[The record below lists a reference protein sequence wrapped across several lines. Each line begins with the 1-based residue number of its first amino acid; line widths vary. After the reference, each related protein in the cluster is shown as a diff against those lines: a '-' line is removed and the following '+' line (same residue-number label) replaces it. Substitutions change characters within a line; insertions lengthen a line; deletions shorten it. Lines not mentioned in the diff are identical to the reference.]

1 MIRKNFILLLLLH
14 LAGVLF
20 AQLSI
25 TPTTSPSIPEG
36 SNVNLGSHF
45 NATGGTPTKWTLDG
59 KEITLNSVTLSYK
72 DDGKLLQCSD
82 GTNFSDPVP
91 IKIVGQPLVTSLTG
105 MPTTAVKVGQQI
117 NLTVEFKANG
127 STNHTY
133 KWYIGN
139 EEITGQTTKTLSY
152 TVKNTDHGKTIKVA
166 VKATEFTDAVEASV
180 GITFDGT
187 MVTDKNPALPVGDK
201 TDNTVFPVTVG
212 EIFTE
217 PTVEYDGPTNGGL
230 NYFVTQNIQ
239 YTDNTPVEITYK
251 GKKYNC
257 TVKLVTATAYAPEKV
272 TSSIEEAARIPTTV
286 LANNNTVFFD
296 SGVYVPTENTGEGIF
311 IKDGLKLIGTGDRTS
326 NPSIIGPNYAYWSAQ
341 NAYNYGHVKYK
352 FSHGAVIENIVFD
365 GAGMRFYGNG
375 SNGGSNQKNNYYFIT
390 LNTVRDIIFRDITF
404 RNIGTTTYTYS
415 VLNMVEGVSGTDT
428 RDPNHKRYYIN
439 ILFESGNTSSSYAPI
454 NINSTDG
461 HYFKDIVFGDNF
473 KCTGA
478 YYISIT
484 GLNAHT
490 NKEPGCRNIVFSG
503 KLTMPTGKGIRI
515 WRYTSRGIS
524 FPEEY
529 KYLELKTTST
539 GYSSLLDRTYDM
551 IVHKDITSPSS
562 SKAYLDVSN
571 SSYIVFNSL
580 NANTFKTLNDLQT
593 ETSSPVSAI
602 CTLPEPKLVKL
613 VSNSSN
619 TVGNFT
625 IPSYFGKKQ
634 TNIVAVNAL
643 ADPLT
648 QVNETGL
655 IPFSGTAIGF
665 SATDP
670 EMIKL
675 HNIDFSDEY
684 SIYNAIKDGDNNVA
698 NSRYGSFYN
707 CKFIAPTLGD
717 PLTIEGNI
725 LASIADGSLCSG
737 DPATLPFTLTMNDV
751 ASKSWTASYHIKNST
766 STKTYSGTGTADITV
781 DPAPTTATQYVL
793 SKVAIAPD
801 LEAFITKDSVATL
814 TPITVDA
821 GTISGSKT
829 VGEGANVTL
838 TTSGSDGRWESA
850 DPTIA
855 TVNETTGI
863 VTGVKPGKTT
873 IYYYVEKDGCEG
885 AAEFAITVTT
895 MNRLQW
901 SVSTTT
907 NEGSS
912 FSDVENNSTT
922 TVMVGTPVFVQ
933 IRPINVDDID
943 YDRWAIE
950 YRATPI
956 DYLYPMEGAIEK
968 TVRYDFNKGEAH
980 TLKGTYYYNVTK
992 LILYKGNTEV
1002 TSYSYMNATCTHTV
1016 IIQDEPVIKTPALQ
1030 WSVSTVTH
1038 ELPYFKD
1045 VNDQTTTSVN
1055 YGTPVFVQIRPVGY
1069 DGVTFERW
1077 DVEYSVTPT
1086 EHYYGMNPII
1096 KTERHSF
1103 NNKEAHTEKGTYIY
1117 TVTKLTLYDL
1127 YGNQIIETYD
1137 YNDSPYK
1144 HTIVIGDGEDPGPGP
1159 GGSLQWSVSTASNK
1173 LEDFR
1178 DVDNLTTTAVN
1189 KGTPVYAQIRPVGFN
1204 NVTYDSWEIEYTA
1217 TPVGYHYPLEEAIP
1231 KTVRYTFN
1239 KGEAHM
1245 LVGTYVYTVNKL
1257 TLYNGESIATEQY
1270 YTQPA
1275 YIHTIIIRNGEL
1287 IGLGK
1292 IAPYCSVEGEF
1303 RIPVQLL
1310 DPDNILEYSVRFSDE
1325 ALNAGFKDTEYK
1337 DITPNYLT
1345 VPVNSIIAKGIYTGN
1360 VYVRK
1365 KSDPGLVELH
1375 PFEIEVMQT
1384 TMITRQPQS
1393 INVCDGD
1400 AFTLSVEAI
1409 GINLSYQWFFNEE
1422 AIPDATSDSYTAALT
1437 PDKEG
1442 IYYVDVY
1449 GDCGME
1455 SSRTVTVSKNGLR
1468 ILVKWNEFL
1477 YITNQDNEFVRF
1489 QWYKDGQKI
1498 DKNGTSIYY
1507 SVPEGLLGTYFI
1519 QAYRADDTYVV
1530 SCPITFETLTQFQST
1545 RVYPTMVNKNTP
1557 ITVSLGTPDETPESA
1572 VVEVYNL
1579 NGQIVNRLEMKTWE
1593 TTLPTDMASGSYIV
1607 KVTTESGRTTT
1618 HKIIIK

>member
-25 TPTTSPSIPEG
+25 IPNGSPSIPEG
-36 SNVNLGSHF
+36 NNVNLGSHF
-45 NATGGTPTKWTLDG
+45 STSGGTPTKWTLDG

-72 DDGKLLQCSD
+72 DDGKLLQCFD
-82 GTNFSDPVP
+82 GTGSSNLVP
-91 IKIVGQPLVTSLTG
+91 IKVIGKPTITSLTG
-105 MPTTAVKVGQQI
+105 MPSGILNEGDQI
-117 NLTVEFKANG
+117 TLTVEFKANG
-127 STNHTY
+127 STGHTY
-133 KWYIGN
+133 KWYIGSQ
-139 EEITGQTTKTLSY
+139 EIAGQTSATLNY
-152 TVKNTDHGKTIKVA
+152 TFKKEDHGKTIKVA
-166 VKATEFTDAVEASV
+166 IKAAEIAEATEASTGV
-180 GITFDGT
+180 TFDGT
-187 MVTDKNPALPVGDK
+187 MVTDKNPALPAGAK
-201 TDNTVFPVTVG
+201 LDNTTFPVTVG
-212 EIFTE
+212 KAVNE
-217 PTVEYDGPTNGGL
+217 PTINYNGTQNYFITQDEQYTNGAEHT
-230 NYFVTQNIQ
+230 VTYNGQG
-239 YTDNTPVEITYK
+239 YT
-251 GKKYNC
+251 C
-257 TVKLVTATAYAPEKV
+257 TIERVTATSYGFDSNIAN
-272 TSSIEEAARIPTTV
+272 AARIPSKLLQPNYTI
-286 LANNNTVFFD
+286 FFD
-296 SGVYVPTENTGEGIF
+296 SGIYVPTENTGESSF
-311 IKDGLKLIGTGDRTS
+311 YKDGLKLIGTGNKNIESEAT
-326 NPSIIGPNYAYWSAQ
+326 IIGPNYAFWNGVYSK
-341 NAYNYGHVKYK
+341 NKGHIKYK
-352 FSHGAVIENIVFD
+352 FLANTVVENIVFD
-365 GAGMRFYGNG
+365 GGNMPFWGHATKQDNG
-375 SNGGSNQKNNYYFIT
+375 STNSGSNQKNNNYFIT
-390 LNTVRDIIFRDITF
+390 INSFDNIILKDIIFR
-404 RNIGTTTYTYS
+404 NIGDGTLSSHS
-415 VLNMVEGVSGTDT
+415 VLNLVECFDKITDDN
-428 RDPNHKRYYIN
+428 RNPNYKRYYIN
-439 ILFESGNTSSSYAPI
+439 LTIESGKLYRNYAPI
-454 NINSTDG
+454 NINLGDG
-461 HYFKDIVFGDNF
+461 HYFKNLKINNIGDF
-473 KCTGA
+473 A

-484 GLNAHT
+484 GSSSHA
-490 NKEPGCRNIVFSG
+490 NKNPGSRNIVFDG
-503 KLTMPTGKGIRI
+503 KLDLPEGKKIRL
-515 WRYTSRGIS
+515 WKYSSTGIS
-524 FPEEY
+524 FPNDY
-529 KYLELKTTST
+529 KYLELRAKPNANSSSYYDVIVSKELANPPVASPSAYNNDPVYMDAST
-539 GYSSLLDRTYDM
+539 G
-551 IVHKDITSPSS
+551 
-562 SKAYLDVSN
+562 AYL
-571 SSYIVFNSL
+571 VFNSMSDPFKHL
-580 NANTFKTLNDLQT
+580 NTLFAGAAKD
-593 ETSSPVSAI
+593 S
-602 CTLPEPKLVKL
+602 CTLPEPKLIKL
-613 VSNSSN
+613 ISKDNQ
-619 TVGNFT
+619 VGGFT
-625 IPSYFGKKQ
+625 IPNYFSQKQ
-634 TNIVAVNAL
+634 TNIVAVNSVE
-643 ADPLT
+643 DPII
-648 QVNETGL
+648 QRAEGSL
-655 IPFSGTAIGF
+655 IKYNGSKINLP
-665 SATDP
+665 ATNP
-670 EMIKL
+670 EYIRL

-684 SIYNAIKDGDNNVA
+684 SIFDAIEDDGNNVT
-698 NSRYGSFYN
+698 NSNYGSFYN
-707 CKFIAPTLGD
+707 CKFKAPKPGD
-717 PLTIEGNI
+717 PLIVEG
-725 LASIADGSLCSG
+725 
-737 DPATLPFTLTMNDV
+737 
-751 ASKSWTASYHIKNST
+751 
-766 STKTYSGTGTADITV
+766 
-781 DPAPTTATQYVL
+781 
-793 SKVAIAPD
+793 D
-801 LEAFITKDSVATL
+801 LEK
-814 TPITVDA
+814 
-821 GTISGSKT
+821 
-829 VGEGANVTL
+829 
-838 TTSGSDGRWESA
+838 
-850 DPTIA
+850 
-855 TVNETTGI
+855 
-863 VTGVKPGKTT
+863 
-873 IYYYVEKDGCEG
+873 
-885 AAEFAITVTT
+885 
-895 MNRLQW
+895 LQW
-901 SVSTTT
+901 SVSKTT
-907 NEGSS
+907 NELYE
-912 FSDVENNSTT
+912 FNDVETNSTT
-922 TVMVGTPVFVQ
+922 TVMEGTPVYVQ
-933 IRPINVDDID
+933 IRPVNLNSID
-943 YDRWAIE
+943 YDTWAIE
-950 YRATPI
+950 YIATPA
-956 DYLYPMEGAIEK
+956 DFHNPMSESISK

-980 TLKGTYYYNVTK
+980 TLPGTYYYNVTK
-992 LILYKGNTEV
+992 LILYKDGTEV
-1002 TSYSYMNATCTHTV
+1002 ASYNYRNASCTHTV
-1016 IIQDEPVIKTPALQ
+1016 VIQAKPEIKTPALQ

-1038 ELPYFKD
+1038 EAPYFKD

-1077 DVEYSVTPT
+1077 DIEYSVTPV

-1144 HTIVIGDGEDPGPGP
+1144 HTIVIGDGEGPGPGP

-1178 DVDNLTTTAVN
+1178 DVDNLTTTAVI
-1189 KGTPVYAQIRPVGFN
+1189 KGTPVYVQIRPVGFN

-1217 TPVGYHYPLEEAIP
+1217 TPVGYHYPLEEAVP

-1239 KGEAHM
+1239 KGEAHT

-1270 YTQPA
+1270 YTEPA
-1275 YIHTIIIRNGEL
+1275 YIHTIIIRDGGL

-1325 ALNAGFKDTEYK
+1325 ALNAGFKDTEYR
-1337 DITPNYLT
+1337 DVTPNYLT
-1345 VPVNSIIAKGIYTGN
+1345 VPVSSIIAKGIYTGN

-1422 AIPDATSDSYTAALT
+1422 AIPGATSDSYTAALT

-1557 ITVSLGTPDETPESA
+1557 ITIQTGTPDETPESA

-1579 NGQIVNRLEMKTWE
+1579 NGQIMNRLEMKTWE
-1593 TTLPTDMASGSYIV
+1593 TTLSTDMASGSYIV

>member
-14 LAGVLF
+14 LAGGLF

-25 TPTTSPSIPEG
+25 TPTISPSIPEG
-36 SNVNLGSHF
+36 SNINLGNHF

-59 KEITLNSVTLSYK
+59 KEITPGSVTLSYK

-91 IKIVGQPLVTSLTG
+91 IKIVGRPLVTSLTG

-127 STNHTY
+127 STGHTY

-166 VKATEFTDAVEASV
+166 VKATEFTDAVETSV

-187 MVTDKNPALPVGDK
+187 MVTDPNPVLPAGEK
-201 TDNTVFPVTVG
+201 TDNTIFPVTVG
-212 EIFTE
+212 ETFTD
-217 PTVEYDGPTNGGL
+217 PVVEYDGPTNGGANFFITQDAI
-230 NYFVTQNIQ
+230 NYNDGQSHTVN
-239 YTDNTPVEITYK
+239 YK
-251 GKKYNC
+251 GKSYVC
-257 TVKLVTATAYAPEKV
+257 TVKVIEPTPYTYLSSTITSASRVTG
-272 TSSIEEAARIPTTV
+272 SFIGD
-286 LANNNTVFFD
+286 NNTLFFD
-296 SGVYVPTENTGEGIF
+296 SGIYVPKETAGQAAF
-311 IKDGLKLIGTGDRTS
+311 YKDGLKMIGTGSKD
-326 NPSIIGPNYAYWSAQ
+326 NPTIIGPNYGIWTGSSYE
-341 NAYNYGHVKYK
+341 GHVVYRV
-352 FSHGAVIENIVFD
+352 FNNMVIENIVYD
-365 GAGMRFYGNG
+365 GGNIKFYGQV
-375 SNGGSNQKNNYYFIT
+375 SSGGSNQKNNYYFIT
-390 LNTVRDIIFRDITF
+390 IGSAPNVILRDITF
-404 RNIGTTTYTYS
+404 RNIGNSSTTNVRS
-415 VLNMVEGVSGTDT
+415 VLNFVEGTVD
-428 RDPNHKRYYIN
+428 RDPDRKRYYIN
-439 ILFESGNTSSSYAPI
+439 ILFESGKTSSTYAPI

-461 HYFKDIVFGDNF
+461 HYFKDIVFGENF
-473 KCTGA
+473 TCTGA
-478 YYISIT
+478 DYISIT
-484 GLNAHT
+484 GQNNHVV
-490 NKEPGCRNIVFSG
+490 KEPGCRNIVFDG
-503 KLTMPTGKGIRI
+503 KLTMPAGKRIRI

-524 FPEEY
+524 FPKEY

-539 GYSSLLDRTYDM
+539 GYSSLLDYTYDM
-551 IVHKDITSPSS
+551 YVHKDITSPST
-562 SKAYLDVSN
+562 SKAYLDISN
-571 SSYIVFNSL
+571 SSYIAFNSL
-580 NANTFKTLNDLQT
+580 NASTFNALNTLHTSA
-593 ETSSPVSAI
+593 SSPVSAI

-613 VSNSSN
+613 VSNNSN
-619 TVGNFT
+619 AVGNFT

-648 QVNETGL
+648 QVNETSL

-665 SATDP
+665 PSTDP

-675 HNIDFSDEY
+675 HNIDFSEEY
-684 SIYNAIKDGDNNVA
+684 SIYNAIKDGDNSVA

-707 CKFIAPTLGD
+707 CKFIAPATGD

-766 STKTYSGTGTADITV
+766 ATKTYSGTGTADITV
-781 DPAPTTATQYVL
+781 DPAPITATQYVL

-801 LEAFITKDSVATL
+801 QEAFITKDSVATL
-814 TPITVDA
+814 TPVTVDA
-821 GTISGSKT
+821 GTISGSNT

-943 YDRWAIE
+943 YDHWAIE

-956 DYLYPMEGAIEK
+956 DYLYPMEGAIKK

-980 TLKGTYYYNVTK
+980 TLKGSYYYNVTK

-1002 TSYSYMNATCTHTV
+1002 TSYSYMNATCTHTI
-1016 IIQDEPVIKTPALQ
+1016 IIQDEPVIKKPALQ

-1045 VNDQTTTSVN
+1045 VDDQTTISVN

-1069 DGVTFERW
+1069 DGITFERW
-1077 DVEYSVTPT
+1077 DVEYSVTPV

-1144 HTIVIGDGEDPGPGP
+1144 HTIVIGDGEGPGPGP

-1178 DVDNLTTTAVN
+1178 DVDNLTTTAVI
-1189 KGTPVYAQIRPVGFN
+1189 KGTPVYVQIRPVGFN

-1217 TPVGYHYPLEEAIP
+1217 TPVGYHYPLEEAVP

-1239 KGEAHM
+1239 KGEAHT

-1270 YTQPA
+1270 YTEPA
-1275 YIHTIIIRNGEL
+1275 YIHTIIIRDGGL
-1287 IGLGK
+1287 IGLGE

-1310 DPDNILEYSVRFSDE
+1310 DPDNILEYSVRFSNE
-1325 ALNAGFKDTEYK
+1325 ALNAGFKDTEYR
-1337 DITPNYLT
+1337 DVTPNYLT
-1345 VPVNSIIAKGIYTGN
+1345 VPVSSIIAKGIYTGN

-1393 INVCDGD
+1393 VNVCDGD

-1422 AIPDATSDSYTAALT
+1422 AIPGATSDSYTAALT

-1477 YITNQDNEFVRF
+1477 YITNPDNEFVRF

-1557 ITVSLGTPDETPESA
+1557 ITIRTGAPNETPESA

>member
-36 SNVNLGSHF
+36 NNVNLGSHF

-72 DDGKLLQCSD
+72 DDGKLLQCFD
-82 GTNFSDPVP
+82 GTGSSNLVP
-91 IKIVGQPLVTSLTG
+91 IKVIGKPTVTSLTG
-105 MPTTAVKVGQQI
+105 MPSGILNEGDQI
-117 NLTVEFKANG
+117 TLTVEFKANG
-127 STNHTY
+127 STGHTY
-133 KWYIGN
+133 KWYIGS
-139 EEITGQTTKTLSY
+139 EEIAGQTSATLNY
-152 TVKNTDHGKTIKVA
+152 TFKKEDHGKTIKVA
-166 VKATEFTDAVEASV
+166 IKAIEFTDATEASV
-180 GITFDGT
+180 GVTFDGT
-187 MVTDKNPALPVGDK
+187 MVTDKNPALPTGAK
-201 TDNTVFPVTVG
+201 LDNTIFPVTIG
-212 EIFTE
+212 QTFDN
-217 PTVEYDGPTNGGL
+217 PTIEYDATKKGGT
-230 NYFVTQNIQ
+230 NYFVTQNILYKDEATHTVSFNGQ
-239 YTDNTPVEITYK
+239 TYSS
-251 GKKYNC
+251 
-257 TVKLVTATAYAPEKV
+257 TVKYVEATDYTIDKIPSCSI
-272 TSSIEEAARIPTTV
+272 TSAARIPANV
-286 LANNNTVFFD
+286 LNVNNTVFID
-296 SGVYVPTENTGEGIF
+296 PGIYIPAEGLWESHF
-311 IKDGLKLIGTGDRTS
+311 FHNGLKIIGLGNKE
-326 NPSIIGPNYAYWSAQ
+326 NPTVIGPNYR
-341 NAYNYGHVKYK
+341 YNDTWKSYYGHVKYRIK
-352 FSHGAVIENIVFD
+352 ENQVFENIVFD
-365 GAGMRFYGNG
+365 GGGIRFYGNNTG
-375 SNGGSNQKNNYYFIT
+375 SGTGSNQKGNNYFIT
-390 LNTVRDIIFRDITF
+390 IGSTDNMVFKDLTF
-404 RNIGTTTYTYS
+404 RNIGDGSSHSHS
-415 VLNMVEGVSGTDT
+415 VLNVVEGFTAAASDN
-428 RDPNHKRYYIN
+428 RNPNYKRYFIN
-439 ILFESGNTSSSYAPI
+439 ITMESGKLYRSYAPI
-454 NINSTDG
+454 NLNMADG
-461 HYFKDIVFGDNF
+461 LYFKDITIKDLSDF
-473 KCTGA
+473 A
-478 YYISIT
+478 YYVSIT
-484 GLNAHT
+484 GLSTHA
-490 NKEPGCRNIVFSG
+490 NKNPGSRNIVFAG
-503 KLTMPTGKGIRI
+503 KLDLPAEKKIRI
-515 WRYTSRGIS
+515 WKYTSTGIS
-524 FPEEY
+524 FPNDY
-529 KYLELKTTST
+529 KYLELRAKPNAN
-539 GYSSLLDRTYDM
+539 SSSYYDV
-551 IVHKDITSPSS
+551 IVSRELANPPVTSPSVYNNDPVYMDAS
-562 SKAYLDVSN
+562 TGAYL
-571 SSYIVFNSL
+571 VFNSMSDPFKNL
-580 NANTFKTLNDLQT
+580 NTLFAGAAKD
-593 ETSSPVSAI
+593 S
-602 CTLPEPKLVKL
+602 CTLPEPKLIKL
-613 VSNSSN
+613 ISKDNQ
-619 TVGNFT
+619 VGGFT
-625 IPSYFGKKQ
+625 IPNYFSQKQ
-634 TNIVAVNAL
+634 TNIVAVNSVE
-643 ADPLT
+643 DPII
-648 QVNETGL
+648 QRAEGSL
-655 IPFSGTAIGF
+655 IKYNGSKINLP
-665 SATDP
+665 ATNP
-670 EMIKL
+670 EYIRL

-684 SIYNAIKDGDNNVA
+684 SIYDAIEDDGNNVT
-698 NSRYGSFYN
+698 NSNYGSFYN
-707 CKFIAPTLGD
+707 CKFKAPQPGD
-717 PLTIEGNI
+717 PLIVEG
-725 LASIADGSLCSG
+725 
-737 DPATLPFTLTMNDV
+737 
-751 ASKSWTASYHIKNST
+751 
-766 STKTYSGTGTADITV
+766 
-781 DPAPTTATQYVL
+781 
-793 SKVAIAPD
+793 D
-801 LEAFITKDSVATL
+801 LEK
-814 TPITVDA
+814 
-821 GTISGSKT
+821 
-829 VGEGANVTL
+829 
-838 TTSGSDGRWESA
+838 
-850 DPTIA
+850 
-855 TVNETTGI
+855 
-863 VTGVKPGKTT
+863 
-873 IYYYVEKDGCEG
+873 
-885 AAEFAITVTT
+885 
-895 MNRLQW
+895 LQW
-901 SVSTTT
+901 SVSKTT
-907 NEGSS
+907 NELYE
-912 FSDVENNSTT
+912 FNDVETNSTT
-922 TVMVGTPVFVQ
+922 TVMEGTPVYVQ
-933 IRPINVDDID
+933 IRPVNLNSID
-943 YDRWAIE
+943 YDTWAIE
-950 YRATPI
+950 YVATPA
-956 DYLYPMEGAIEK
+956 DFHNPMSESISK

-980 TLKGTYYYNVTK
+980 TLPGTYYYNVTK
-992 LILYKGNTEV
+992 LILYKDGTEV
-1002 TSYSYMNATCTHTV
+1002 ASYNYRNASCTHTV
-1016 IIQDEPVIKTPALQ
+1016 VIQAKPEIKEPALQ

-1077 DVEYSVTPT
+1077 DVEYSVTPV

-1144 HTIVIGDGEDPGPGP
+1144 HTIVIGDGEGPGPGP

-1178 DVDNLTTTAVN
+1178 DVDNLTTTAVI
-1189 KGTPVYAQIRPVGFN
+1189 KGTPVYVQIRPVGFN

-1217 TPVGYHYPLEEAIP
+1217 TPVGYHYPLEEAVP

-1239 KGEAHM
+1239 KGEAHT

-1275 YIHTIIIRNGEL
+1275 YIHTIIIRDGGL

-1325 ALNAGFKDTEYK
+1325 ALNAGFKDTEYR
-1337 DITPNYLT
+1337 DVTPNYLT

-1422 AIPDATSDSYTAALT
+1422 AIPGATSDSYTAALT

-1498 DKNGTSIYY
+1498 DKKGTSIYY

-1557 ITVSLGTPDETPESA
+1557 ITIQTGTPDETPESA